1 MNISETEKQIEA
13 AKQKIDIVVEEIQK
27 TVVGQDAMIRGLLT
41 GIIAGGHILIEGVPG
56 LAKTLAVKTLA
67 EVIDCGFKRIQFT
80 PDLLPADIIGTMIYK
95 QQTGEFIAR
104 RGPIFSNIVLA
115 DEVNR
120 APAKV
125 QSALLE
131 AMEERQI
138 TLGDETYPLPNP
150 FFVLATQNPIEQDGT
165 YPLPEAQTD
174 RFLMKLKVG
183 YPSPKEE
190 LTILRRMGKRE
201 VRKVQKI
208 LTPQEI
214 EKLRTAADAVL
225 VDEKIEDYIVR
236 LIAATRET
244 NAFEKEY
251 VKYIEYGASPRATL
265 ALYRCAKVSALAEG
279 RVFVIPDDI
288 KAVIYDVLRHRI
300 VPSYE
305 ADSEEKTADDI
316 ISMVLKE
323 VKVP

>member
-13 AKQKIDIVVEEIQK
+13 AKQKIDTVVEEIQK

-174 RFLMKLKVG
+174 
-183 YPSPKEE
+183 
-190 LTILRRMGKRE
+190 
-201 VRKVQKI
+201 QK
-208 LTPQEI
+208 
-214 EKLRTAADAVL
+214 K
-225 VDEKIEDYIVR
+225 
-236 LIAATRET
+236 
-244 NAFEKEY
+244 N
-251 VKYIEYGASPRATL
+251 
-265 ALYRCAKVSALAEG
+265 
-279 RVFVIPDDI
+279 
-288 KAVIYDVLRHRI
+288 
-300 VPSYE
+300 
-305 ADSEEKTADDI
+305 
-316 ISMVLKE
+316 
-323 VKVP
+323 